1 MARKKLSDYEI
12 TQILDDGDF
21 CNESDL
27 DILSDDELEN
37 EHIINLSEMETII
50 KRMFASINVV
60 K

>member
-12 TQILDDGDF
+12 TQILDAGYF

-37 EHIINLSEMETII
+37 EHIINLPE
-50 KRMFASINVV
+50 
-60 K
+60 